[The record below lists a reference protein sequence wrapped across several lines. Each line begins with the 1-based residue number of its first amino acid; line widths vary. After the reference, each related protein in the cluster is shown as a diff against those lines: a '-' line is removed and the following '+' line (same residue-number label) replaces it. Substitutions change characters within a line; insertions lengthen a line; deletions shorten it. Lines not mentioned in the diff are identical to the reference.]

1 MLRGRWSVRSKT
13 RYRKDVE
20 EHGST
25 PDQIPDLGTFTTP
38 RIFQLAVEDQ
48 KGTPEESVKHEIT
61 TRTRSKAMPTGEV
74 DSRALITAST
84 SDGEDSPSQLT
95 TEPKKW
101 KPLRDLD
108 EQNSKL
114 GPRKRYYLKEAD
126 VFMPG
131 VSNSTY
137 LKLML
142 LPCTYIIVLFRMYT
156 YN

>member
-1 MLRGRWSVRSKT
+1 MSNNSWH

-25 PDQIPDLGTFTTP
+25 HHGAGQIPDLGTFTTP

-95 TEPKKW
+95 TEPKK
-101 KPLRDLD
+101 
-108 EQNSKL
+108 
-114 GPRKRYYLKEAD
+114 EAIQGSGRTEFE
-126 VFMPG
+126 VGTPEKILFERG
-131 VSNSTY
+131 RCLY
-137 LKLML
+137 AWRLKLNL
-142 LPCTYIIVLFRMYT
+142 SEVDVITMYL
-156 YN
+156 YNSPFSNVYL